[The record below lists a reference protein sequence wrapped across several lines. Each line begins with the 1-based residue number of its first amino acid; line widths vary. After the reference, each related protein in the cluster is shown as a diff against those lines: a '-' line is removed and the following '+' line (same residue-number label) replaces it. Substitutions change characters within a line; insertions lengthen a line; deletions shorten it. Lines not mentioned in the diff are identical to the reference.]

1 MTTQAMPPPHS
12 RASNGGEDKKNNLP
26 AVLFAENSY
35 GRPFSVSER

>member
-12 RASNGGEDKKNNLP
+12 GASNGSEDEKTIRQLSY
-26 AVLFAENSY
+26 FSENSY